1 MPSPLPDNK
10 DIKRQGF
17 QLPSPPTGRVVGR
30 RSHARACVARRSRR
44 CGRMTHQRSG
54 PVEGEDFIE
63 FQDTQYVTGHIQR
76 MYRFYM
82 FLPEHGSLSLI
93 FRKPYKTMWVTDLD
107 YVRKERDRC
116 LELQKKKLEKRKK
129 SPSRGLPTL
138 DPFHPR
144 SGEIPHGL
152 ILSTSRYLSVAR
164 PRRPTFIPSS
174 TAPGHPGASLGTSIL
189 ERHRVLHVCLG
200 REHGVLL
207 SDAGIAFTWGDNRYG
222 QLGRPPVLKEE
233 NGRPFPVVGLADYEV
248 TQVSAGTHHCLAL
261 VAPGLVW
268 SWGRNKDGQLGVG
281 DFRDR
286 IHPVEVCHP
295 PILDGADSTLQL
307 GANKGQRPQLRATV
321 TRHTKPMIAP
331 CIDVAAFVALIPLS
345 LAAAMNSNVW
355 QWGQISSNFN
365 VANTD
370 KSRKSGIALVQN
382 RPYLIF
388 EQTLFRSQMRA
399 GRVSISSTG
408 CKVLHQSLGE
418 ERQHLAE
425 LNKTTT
431 EAEAPAAQQHG
442 GDEDELATLQ
452 DTIGQLERDIM
463 LLERDIEAYGKS
475 LESCDLRQAHNRKQL
490 QQLQQQGTSLRD
502 RQDQVS
508 LNIYMAPKAG
518 AERRKL
524 EEQLT
529 EVEEFVQANK
539 NTRMT
544 LLDQRAET
552 DKAKQKILAQLA
564 NSRKQ
569 RERFQRRLDIVKDL
583 SKSSKAS
590 SSGASDP
597 LIKVLDKQCQEM
609 SEYFSRRQSVGGES
623 KEGASGE
630 LHSSWTILNIEDFLA
645 AMKIHDADRAFLDQI
660 EQKMKDVVDNVIS
673 NGTPERAERARL
685 VNQMLVDMVNL
696 RRSWCDMLQDRW
708 ASDGLD
714 LSCFFEG
721 STKPSAAD
729 PREVR
734 EDFEEDWTRVGYRE
748 PPSLL
753 QTPQLPGLSLF
764 RSPDDAMAQGRSNAF
779 LI

>member
-1 MPSPLPDNK
+1 
-10 DIKRQGF
+10 
-17 QLPSPPTGRVVGR
+17 
-30 RSHARACVARRSRR
+30 
-44 CGRMTHQRSG
+44 
-54 PVEGEDFIE
+54 
-63 FQDTQYVTGHIQR
+63 
-76 MYRFYM
+76 
-82 FLPEHGSLSLI
+82 
-93 FRKPYKTMWVTDLD
+93 
-107 YVRKERDRC
+107 
-116 LELQKKKLEKRKK
+116 
-129 SPSRGLPTL
+129 
-138 DPFHPR
+138 
-144 SGEIPHGL
+144 
-152 ILSTSRYLSVAR
+152 
-164 PRRPTFIPSS
+164 
-174 TAPGHPGASLGTSIL
+174 
-189 ERHRVLHVCLG
+189 
-200 REHGVLL
+200 
-207 SDAGIAFTWGDNRYG
+207 
-222 QLGRPPVLKEE
+222 
-233 NGRPFPVVGLADYEV
+233 
-248 TQVSAGTHHCLAL
+248 
-261 VAPGLVW
+261 
-268 SWGRNKDGQLGVG
+268 
-281 DFRDR
+281 
-286 IHPVEVCHP
+286 
-295 PILDGADSTLQL
+295 
-307 GANKGQRPQLRATV
+307 
-321 TRHTKPMIAP
+321 
-331 CIDVAAFVALIPLS
+331 
-345 LAAAMNSNVW
+345 MNSNVW

-408 CKVLHQSLGE
+408 CKVLHQDTFTEQLRAETLVQGVQDMQASINE

-552 DKAKQKILAQLA
+552 DKEKQKILAQLA

-623 KEGASGE
+623 K
-630 LHSSWTILNIEDFLA
+630 DFLA

-734 EDFEEDWTRVGYRE
+734 EDFEEE

>member
-1 MPSPLPDNK
+1 MQFGDDDKKESLPFWLL
-10 DIKRQGF
+10 IKRF
-17 QLPSPPTGRVVGR
+17 P
-30 RSHARACVARRSRR
+30 HA
-44 CGRMTHQRSG
+44 
-54 PVEGEDFIE
+54 
-63 FQDTQYVTGHIQR
+63 
-76 MYRFYM
+76 
-82 FLPEHGSLSLI
+82 
-93 FRKPYKTMWVTDLD
+93 
-107 YVRKERDRC
+107 
-116 LELQKKKLEKRKK
+116 
-129 SPSRGLPTL
+129 
-138 DPFHPR
+138 
-144 SGEIPHGL
+144 
-152 ILSTSRYLSVAR
+152 
-164 PRRPTFIPSS
+164 PSS
-174 TAPGHPGASLGTSIL
+174 QASEKSAAEIYRKRDEERSAEILLETEIAALPLAPKASLGTSIL

-307 GANKGQRPQLRATV
+307 GANKGGHIVTV
-321 TRHTKPMIAP
+321 SAGM
-331 CIDVAAFVALIPLS
+331 DSS

-408 CKVLHQSLGE
+408 CKVLHQDTFTEQLRAETLVQGVQDMQASINE

-552 DKAKQKILAQLA
+552 DKEKQKILAQLA

-623 KEGASGE
+623 K
-630 LHSSWTILNIEDFLA
+630 DFLA

-734 EDFEEDWTRVGYRE
+734 EDFEEE